1 MTVLAKY
8 QRLEGEGVWRP
19 SPSEQRKD
27 VIVSIGKA
35 TVTIAAANGTALAH
49 WSLPA
54 IRRLNPGNAPAVFGP
69 GGDAPETLELADDEV
84 VSAIEK
90 VLAAIRGKAERPNRL
105 RQLAKF
111 GVAGAVVVGL
121 AVWLPGAISRY
132 TASLVPDVVLA
143 NIGNDILTK
152 TERVAG
158 MPCSSPAGDRAL
170 AALGERLFPDQ
181 NAKIVVLPSALAETA
196 HLPDNIFLI
205 GHRLVEDFE
214 TPEVVAGHLLSEDMR
229 RNAHPPLARLLE
241 AQGIRASLALL
252 SKGRLREDDTKRMAE
267 WVVSGRPDPVSDQKL
282 LDVMRMRGVSS
293 EPFAYAIDISGERTL
308 PLIEGASH
316 DTQPVLS
323 DTDWI
328 ALQRICSD

>member
-8 QRLEGEGVWRP
+8 QRLETEGIWRP

-54 IRRLNPGNAPAVFGP
+54 IQRLNPGQVPAVFGP

-84 VSAIEK
+84 VGAIEK
-90 VLAAIRGKAERPNRL
+90 VLAAIRGKTENPSRL
-105 RQLAKF
+105 RTLAQVT
-111 GVAGAVVVGL
+111 VAGALVFGL
-121 AVWLPGAISRY
+121 AAWLPGAISRY
-132 TASLVPDVVLA
+132 TASLVPEVVRSH
-143 NIGNDILTK
+143 IGNDILAK

-158 MPCSSPAGDRAL
+158 TPCSSPAGDRAL
-170 AALGERLFPDQ
+170 IALGERLFPGRDA
-181 NAKIVVLPSALAETA
+181 NIVVLPSALAETA

-214 TPEVVAGHLLSEDMR
+214 TPEVVAGHLLAEDMR
-229 RNAHPPLARLLE
+229 RGAHPPLARLLE

-252 SKGRLREDDTKRMAE
+252 SKGRLRDDDTKRMAE
-267 WVVSGRPDPVSDQKL
+267 WVVSGQPDPVSEQKL
-282 LDVMRMRGVSS
+282 LDIMQLHGVAS
-293 EPFAYAIDISGERTL
+293 EPIAYAIDISGEKTL
-308 PLIEGASH
+308 TLIEGASH

-328 ALQRICSD
+328 ALQGICDD